1 MANNSYVI
9 ENKYNVEDVKKIIA
23 LVVMG
28 Y

>member
-9 ENKYNVEDVKKIIA
+9 ENKYTVEDAKKIIA